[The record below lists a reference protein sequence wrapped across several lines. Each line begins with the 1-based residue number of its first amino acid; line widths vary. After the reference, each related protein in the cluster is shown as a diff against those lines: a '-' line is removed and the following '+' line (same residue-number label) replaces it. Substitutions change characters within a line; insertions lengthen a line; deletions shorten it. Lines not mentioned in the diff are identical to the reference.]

1 MLSKLIV
8 FIIILLWNGYPVYGQ
23 NLTPSIA
30 DTVTQVSPAVV
41 MIKGEKISRTYQPGR
56 IVLTHDYR
64 IGSGFIID
72 KEGYILTCYHIISDA
87 ETISVELKS
96 GKTYQAKIVKIDSK
110 ADISL
115 LKINAKGSFPALEIG
130 DPHKVRAGD
139 QIIIIGNP
147 LPKEVNMP
155 PKVFKIP
162 PAFKHSV
169 SCGIIGSTERV
180 GINHKRLFQL
190 SLPVNFGNSGGPL
203 LNENG
208 EVIGVVNSK
217 MLTFNGYPLEGVGFA
232 LSIEE
237 AKGILQDYAA
247 QQPTV
252 IEINELVSNKKIRI
266 LILLT
271 VIAVLLVLIL
281 SLRICRR
288 RYKQYKFIKKKLYHA
303 VYAGDYQQYAHILQ
317 RVCSNGFFGYGEVL
331 INDLILLQSKE
342 PWILSELNCRLEN
355 LKAKL
360 NDLDKQRQ
368 IMKYQA
374 RINQVSGNMGCR

>member
-1 MLSKLIV
+1 MLSKLVTLIV
-8 FIIILLWNGYPVYGQ
+8 VLLMNNLVYGQ

-30 DTVTQVSPAVV
+30 DTVAQVSPAVV
-41 MIKGEKISRTYQPGR
+41 MIKGEKISRIYQPGR
-56 IVLTHDYR
+56 ITVTHNYR

-96 GKTYQAKIVKIDSK
+96 GKIYVAKIVKIDSK

-115 LKINAKGSFPALEIG
+115 LKINSQGFFPSLKIG

-155 PKVFKIP
+155 PR
-162 PAFKHSV
+162 AFKHSV

-247 QQPTV
+247 QQPPA
-252 IEINELVSNKKIRI
+252 IEINELSSNKKIPH
-266 LILLT
+266 
-271 VIAVLLVLIL
+271 
-281 SLRICRR
+281 S
-288 RYKQYKFIKKKLYHA
+288 YPFSYHRS
-303 VYAGDYQQYAHILQ
+303 YP
-317 RVCSNGFFGYGEVL
+317 GFY
-331 INDLILLQSKE
+331 IIS
-342 PWILSELNCRLEN
+342 
-355 LKAKL
+355 
-360 NDLDKQRQ
+360 
-368 IMKYQA
+368 
-374 RINQVSGNMGCR
+374 

>member
-1 MLSKLIV
+1 MLSKLIT
-8 FIIILLWNGYPVYGQ
+8 FIVILLWNGYLAYGQ

-30 DTVTQVSPAVV
+30 DTVSQVIPAVV

-56 IVLTHDYR
+56 IIVTHDYR
-64 IGSGFIID
+64 IGSGFIIN

-96 GKTYQAKIVKIDSK
+96 GKIYQAKIVKIDSK

-115 LKINAKGSFPALEIG
+115 LKIISKEIFPLLKIG
-130 DPHKVRAGD
+130 NPSKVRAGD
-139 QIIIIGNP
+139 SIIIIGNP
-147 LPKEVNMP
+147 LPKEVNIP
-155 PKVFKIP
+155 PK
-162 PAFKHSV
+162 AFKHSV

-203 LNENG
+203 LDEKG

-237 AKGILQDYAA
+237 AKGMLEDYIV
-247 QQPTV
+247 QQPSA
-252 IEINELVSNKKIRI
+252 IQKINELSSNKKIRI
-266 LILLT
+266 LSLLAAIAGILTLT
-271 VIAVLLVLIL
+271 LF
-281 SLRICRR
+281 LRIRWNR
-288 RYKQYKFIKKKLYHA
+288 FKTWNRAKQYKSIKKKIYRA
-303 VYAGDYQQYAHILQ
+303 VYAGDYQQYARILQ
-317 RVCSNGFFGYGEVL
+317 KVL
-331 INDLILLQSKE
+331 GLSEHWEALIDDLIFLQSKE
-342 PWILSELNCRLEN
+342 PWILSELNSQLED

-374 RINQVSGNMGCR
+374 RMKRN

>member
-1 MLSKLIV
+1 MLSKLVIFIV
-8 FIIILLWNGYPVYGQ
+8 ALLWNGDLIYGQ
-23 NLTPSIA
+23 KLTPSIA

-56 IVLTHDYR
+56 ITITHNYR

-96 GKTYQAKIVKIDSK
+96 GKTYEAKIVKINSK

-115 LKINAKGSFPALEIG
+115 LKINSKEFFPALKIG
-130 DPHKVRAGD
+130 DSFKVRAGD

-155 PKVFKIP
+155 HM
-162 PAFKHSV
+162 AFKHSV

-180 GINHKRLFQL
+180 GINHMRLFQL

-237 AKGILQDYAA
+237 AKGIFEDYTA
-247 QQPTV
+247 QQPPA
-252 IEINELVSNKKIRI
+252 ISINELSFNKKFR
-266 LILLT
+266 
-271 VIAVLLVLIL
+271 IL
-281 SLRICRR
+281 SLLAGIAIILTLTLFLRICWNRS
-288 RYKQYKFIKKKLYHA
+288 KQYKFIKKKIYRA
-303 VYAGDYQQYAHILQ
+303 VYAGDYQQYTRILQ
-317 RVCSNGFFGYGEVL
+317 KVFGRHGLFEDWETL
-331 INDLILLQSKE
+331 INDLIFLQSKE
-342 PWILSELNCRLEN
+342 PWILSELNNQLED

-368 IMKYQA
+368 IMKCQA
-374 RINQVSGNMGCR
+374 RMKQGHKQP